1 MFRMIFHK
9 SKIPNVSLTNN
20 NGITKLPDLLPHL
33 LFCVSS
39 CLWFFFFCVSSVVI
53 CFTDASF
60 LFSLFLNS
68 YIDNDCFLLLFCLAW
83 FHLPSTTYSDGFFL
97 SQYHAIESVRVPILL
112 VTNRF
117 FGMWQKCV
125 CVNKAH
131 PKCVR
136 IGTLLL
142 VPSVVQV
149 LFVCSFVKESLLV
162 NFFVLLQHLCCLYY
176 GTREV
181 NFFCFV
187 FIIGLFNDSSFMK
200 TKNTTWFSIRNNI

>member
-1 MFRMIFHK
+1 MIFHK

-68 YIDNDCFLLLFCLAW
+68 YIDNDCFLLLVCLAW

-125 CVNKAH
+125 CEQSAPQMRTNWNAFASAFR
-131 PKCVR
+131 CSS
-136 IGTLLL
+136 T
-142 VPSVVQV
+142 
-149 LFVCSFVKESLLV
+149 VCLFVKESLLV

>member
-1 MFRMIFHK
+1 MFRLQTTMVLQSYPICFRIFCFVCLH
-9 SKIPNVSLTNN
+9 VS
-20 NGITKLPDLLPHL
+20 GFFLLCQFGCHL
-33 LFCVSS
+33 FHRCEFFCFLCFLIRISIMTAS
-39 CLWFFFFCVSSVVI
+39 CFFFAWLGFI
-53 CFTDASF
+53 
-60 LFSLFLNS
+60 
-68 YIDNDCFLLLFCLAW
+68 FLLR
-83 FHLPSTTYSDGFFL
+83 HTPMFFL

-125 CVNKAH
+125 CEQSAPQMRTNWNAFASAFR
-131 PKCVR
+131 CSS
-136 IGTLLL
+136 T
-142 VPSVVQV
+142 
-149 LFVCSFVKESLLV
+149 VCLFVKESLLV